1 MGIKERKL
9 RELETRKKLILST
22 AKGLFTEKGFSNVT
36 LGDIATVIEF
46 SKGTIYTHFN
56 SKEEIYA
63 LILLDHLNILL
74 THLKEASKAC
84 KNTASCIRSCLDA
97 YIEFYR
103 KNQEYFPLLF
113 FIDLVSNQY
122 RIPSDLLKEI
132 QRQKIAC
139 LIEVQNVIK
148 KGMASKVIR
157 KDYPFTQI
165 ALVLWGMTN
174 GVIHL
179 AESNQIKIDDLD
191 KLINIGFEIVIKGLT
206 SKNKLPSKEEKTGHI

>member
-9 RELETRKKLILST
+9 RELETRKNLILNT
-22 AKGLFTEKGFSNVT
+22 AKELFNEKGFSNVT
-36 LGDIATVIEF
+36 MDDLATVIEF

-63 LILLDHLNILL
+63 LILLNHLNILL
-74 THLKEASKAC
+74 THLKEAARAC
-84 KNTASCIRSCLDA
+84 KNTASCIRSCLDT
-97 YIEFYR
+97 YIKFYR
-103 KNQEYFPLLF
+103 KHREYFQLLF
-113 FIDLVSNQY
+113 FIDLVSNRY
-122 RIPSDLLKEI
+122 RIPRDLLKEI

-139 LIEVQNVIK
+139 LIELQNVIK
-148 KGMASKVIR
+148 KGIASKEIR

-179 AESNQIKIDDLD
+179 AESKQIKIDDLD
-191 KLINIGFEIVIKGLT
+191 QLINIGFKIVINGLK
-206 SKNKLPSKEEKTGHI
+206 SKNK

>member
-1 MGIKERKL
+1 MGVKERKL
-9 RELETRKKLILST
+9 RELETRKKLILNT
-22 AKGLFTEKGFSNVT
+22 ARELSEEKGFSNVT
-36 LGDIATVIEF
+36 LDDIAAVIEF
-46 SKGTIYTHFN
+46 SKGTIYSHFK

-63 LILLDHLNILL
+63 LILLNHLNILL
-74 THLKEASKAC
+74 THLKEAVKAG

-97 YIEFYR
+97 YIKFYR
-103 KNQEYFPLLF
+103 KHREYFQLLF

-139 LIEVQNVIK
+139 LIELQNVIK
-148 KGMASKVIR
+148 KGMASKEIH
-157 KDYPFTQI
+157 KNYPFTQI

-174 GVIHL
+174 GIIHL
-179 AESNQIKIDDLD
+179 AESNQIKTEDLD

-206 SKNKLPSKEEKTGHI
+206 SRNK

>member
-9 RELETRKKLILST
+9 RELETRRKLILST
-22 AKGLFTEKGFSNVT
+22 AQELFSEKGFSNVT
-36 LGDIATVIEF
+36 LDDIATVIEF

-63 LILLDHLNILL
+63 LILLDQLNILL
-74 THLKEASKAC
+74 TYLKEAAKAC
-84 KNTASCIRSCLDA
+84 EDTASCIRSCLDA

-103 KNQEYFPLLF
+103 KHREHFKLLF
-113 FIDLVSNQY
+113 FIDLMSNQY
-122 RIPSDLLKEI
+122 RIPSDLMKEI

-139 LIEVQNVIK
+139 LIELQHVIK
-148 KGMASKVIR
+148 KGMISKEIR

-179 AESNQIKIDDLD
+179 AESNQIKIEDLD
-191 KLINIGFEIVIKGLT
+191 QLINVGFKIVLEGLA
-206 SKNKLPSKEEKTGHI
+206 SKNK

>member
-9 RELETRKKLILST
+9 RELETRKNLILNT
-22 AKGLFTEKGFSNVT
+22 AKELFTEKGFSNVT
-36 LGDIATVIEF
+36 MDELATVIEF
-46 SKGTIYTHFN
+46 SKGTIYTHFS

-63 LILLDHLNILL
+63 LILLNHLNILL
-74 THLKEASKAC
+74 NHLKEAAKAC
-84 KNTASCIRSCLDA
+84 KNTASCIRSCLDT
-97 YIEFYR
+97 YIKFYR
-103 KNQEYFPLLF
+103 EHREYFQLLF

-139 LIEVQNVIK
+139 LIELQNVIK
-148 KGMASKVIR
+148 KGLASKEIR

-174 GVIHL
+174 GIIHL
-179 AESNQIKIDDLD
+179 AESHQIKIDDLD
-191 KLINIGFEIVIKGLT
+191 QLINIGFKIVINGLK
-206 SKNKLPSKEEKTGHI
+206 SKNK